1 MTMYSTVYGIVRY
14 TANNKKKQYCRSRV
28 AGEVKKFLLKIKLI
42 IPEEAAN

>member
-1 MTMYSTVYGIVRY
+1 MTMYSTVYGKVRY